1 MIISLVCLALTIY
14 FFILLARIIF
24 SFIPQLPEPVLP
36 LARGVRAVTDPVLD
50 PLRRLI
56 PPLRTGAMA
65 LDLSPILLF
74 LGIRILQSLLGC
86 R

>member
-1 MIISLVCLALTIY
+1 MIQYLVCLALTIY

-36 LARGVRAVTDPVLD
+36 LARGVRAVTDPLLN
-50 PLRRLI
+50 PLRNLI
-56 PPLRTGAMA
+56 PPIRTGAMA
-65 LDLSPILLF
+65 FDLSPILLF
-74 LGIRILQSLLGC
+74 VGIRILQGLLGC